1 MERNALQLISI
12 YISPCMYLSAIL
24 NSLKIKMEQ
33 AASKVKKNTG
43 SNVWIYQET
52 T

>member
-1 MERNALQLISI
+1 
-12 YISPCMYLSAIL
+12 MYLSAIL

-43 SNVWIYQET
+43 SNV
-52 T
+52 